1 MKMIVKDHPNLVR
14 DSQSKAIISEDRNS
28 YEAYVKERKLR
39 TAISDVIGDVD
50 GLKKDITEIKSM
62 LQIIVSNT
70 NDK

>member
-14 DSQSKAIISEDRNS
+14 DSLSKAIISEDQSS

-39 TAISDVIGDVD
+39 ASMSDVIADVD

-62 LQIIVSNT
+62 LQIIVSNIS
-70 NDK
+70 DK

>member
-1 MKMIVKDHPNLVR
+1 MIVKDHPNLVR
-14 DSQSKAIISEDRNS
+14 DSLSKAIISEDQSS

-39 TAISDVIGDVD
+39 SSMSDVIADVD

-62 LQIIVSNT
+62 LQIIVSNI

>member
-14 DSQSKAIISEDRNS
+14 DSLSKAIISEDQSS

-39 TAISDVIGDVD
+39 SSMSDVIADVD
-50 GLKKDITEIKSM
+50 GLKKDMTEIKSM
-62 LQIIVSNT
+62 LQIIVSNI